1 MKKPLLIILLL
12 LIFIIS
18 GISFL
23 VVKSSRDVVSAFG
36 KMDEALQQKNYSVQK
51 NNDSLLALIENEEL
65 LVKALRVD
73 SITTSFKEYIESIK
87 QEMLGKKDP
96 QDYELMGEPNTI
108 FFTGNG
114 FSEKGK
120 EFVEKID
127 QLRETLL
134 IMAET
139 SELKAEITNTLSTGQ
154 VRDRDGRRRDWL
166 MFNFKDFPLVA
177 SITKLTQM
185 QSDVT
190 SIESS
195 IFLDYIEE

>member
-166 MFNFKDFPLVA
+166 IFNFKDFPLVA

>member
-23 VVKSSRDVVSAFG
+23 VIKSSREVVSAFG
-36 KMDEALQQKNYSVQK
+36 KMDEAIQQKNYSVQK
-51 NNDSLLALIENEEL
+51 SNDSLLGSIKNEEHL
-65 LVKALRVD
+65 IKALRID

-87 QEMLGKKDP
+87 QEMLGAKDP
-96 QDYELMGEPNTI
+96 QNYELMDEPNNM
-108 FFTGNG
+108 FFTNNG
-114 FSEKGK
+114 VSEKGK
-120 EFVEKID
+120 EFVKKID

-134 IMAET
+134 ITAET
-139 SELKAEITNTLSTGQ
+139 SELKAEISNTLSTGQ

-177 SITKLTQM
+177 SITKLTQI

-190 SIESS
+190 TIESK
-195 IFLDYIEE
+195 IFLHYLEK

>member
-87 QEMLGKKDP
+87 QEMLGEKDP
-96 QDYELMGEPNTI
+96 QNYELMGEPNTI

-139 SELKAEITNTLSTGQ
+139 SELKSEITNALSTGQ

-195 IFLDYIEE
+195 IFLGYIEK

>member
-73 SITTSFKEYIESIK
+73 SITTSFKEYIGSIK

-139 SELKAEITNTLSTGQ
+139 SELKAEIANTLSTGQ

>member
-23 VVKSSRDVVSAFG
+23 VIKSSREVVSAFG
-36 KMDEALQQKNYSVQK
+36 KMDEAIQQKNYSVQK
-51 NNDSLLALIENEEL
+51 SNDSLLRSIKNEEHL
-65 LVKALRVD
+65 IKALRID

-87 QEMLGKKDP
+87 QEMLGAKDP
-96 QDYELMGEPNTI
+96 QNYELMDEPNNM
-108 FFTGNG
+108 FFTDNG
-114 FSEKGK
+114 VSEKGK
-120 EFVEKID
+120 EFVKKID

-134 IMAET
+134 ITAET
-139 SELKAEITNTLSTGQ
+139 SELKAEISNTLSTGQ
-154 VRDRDGRRRDWL
+154 LRDRDGRRRDWL

-190 SIESS
+190 AIESK
-195 IFLDYIEE
+195 IFLHYLEK